1 MAFLYRL
8 RGKMS
13 KLNKNFYDFD
23 LTDWQQWCTRQD
35 LPKFR
40 AKQIFKWQNVGVK
53 SAEELTDLSK
63 ELRKTLAAEFN
74 FEPIKTLSVI
84 RSQLDPVAKFLF
96 LLADR
101 QIIEAVLMHYDYGTT
116 LCLTTQVGCRMGCD
130 FCASAP
136 LGLIRN
142 LTSGELLAQV
152 TTIQRSEKIR
162 ISNIVLMGI
171 GEPLDN
177 YQNTVKFLRQV
188 NHPDGLNI
196 SLRKISLS
204 TCGVVPMIYR
214 FAEEKMPVTLSLSL
228 HASNQQIREQLMP
241 VAKQYDIDKV
251 LRAVDDY
258 FEVTG
263 RRVTYEYA
271 LFHGINDSEEQARQ
285 LSSLLKNHRGHINL
299 IPANPVP
306 GKTFSRSPQQVAD
319 RFKQILERDGYAVTI
334 RKSMGKDIEAACG
347 QLRRQAMEEQC
358 SI

>member
-1 MAFLYRL
+1 ME
-8 RGKMS
+8 KIT
-13 KLNKNFYDFD
+13 KNFYDYD
-23 LTDWQQWCTRQD
+23 LADWSEWCKLKH
-35 LPKFR
+35 LPAYR
-40 AKQIFKWQNVGVK
+40 ASQIFKWQRLGVN
-53 SAEELTDLSK
+53 SSTELTDLSK
-63 ELRKTLAAEFN
+63 QLRQEIAEEFEL
-74 FEPIKTLSVI
+74 EPVRTLSVI
-84 RSQLDPVAKFLF
+84 RSQIDPVAKYLF
-96 LLADR
+96 LLRDK

-152 TTIQRSEKIR
+152 TTIQRNEAVR

-177 YQNTVKFLRQV
+177 YQNTVKFLRHV
-188 NHPDGLNI
+188 NHSDSLNI

-214 FAEEKMPVTLSLSL
+214 FAEEQMPVTLSLSL
-228 HASNQQIREQLMP
+228 HAPNQTIREQLMP
-241 VAKQYDIDKV
+241 VARQFPLAQV
-251 LRAVDDY
+251 LTAVDDY
-258 FEVTG
+258 FKLTG

-271 LFHGINDSEEQARQ
+271 LFNGINDSPKQAEELAK
-285 LSSLLKNHRGHINL
+285 LLKKHHGHINL

-306 GKTFSRSPQQVAD
+306 GKDFKRSPQQVAQK
-319 RFKQILERDGYAVTI
+319 FKQILVDQGFAVTI

-358 SI
+358 SSCQIG